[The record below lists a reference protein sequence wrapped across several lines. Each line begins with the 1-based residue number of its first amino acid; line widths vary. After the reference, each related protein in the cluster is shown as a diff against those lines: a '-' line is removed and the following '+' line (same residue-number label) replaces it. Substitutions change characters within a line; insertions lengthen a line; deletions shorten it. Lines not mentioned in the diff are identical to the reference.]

1 MSRNIVDRQVYDW
14 KAVPWR
20 KLERVVFKL
29 QKRIYR
35 AAQEGNLQLVRKL
48 QGLLNRSW
56 SAKMIA
62 VRQVTQQNQGKKTAG
77 VDGVTA
83 LTPKQ
88 RQELVGQL
96 KVTREAKAKPTRRV
110 WIPKPGRDEKRPLVR
125 PTIHDRALQ
134 RLVKQSLEPEWE
146 AYMEANSYGFRRPRG
161 CHDAIEAI
169 FNSIRYK
176 PKWVLDADI
185 AKCFDKID
193 HSALLEKLNT
203 TSPIRRQIRAWLK
216 AGVMDQ
222 GIWQDTEAGTPQGGV
237 ISPLLANI
245 ALHGLEKVVMSL
257 AHTKSEKSKLTIVR
271 YADDFVVM
279 HDDRSMIERVQGVIE
294 EWLRG
299 IGLELKAEKT
309 QISHTLEGENSGF
322 DFLGFN
328 IRQYAVGK
336 HRSGKLT
343 NGTPL
348 GFKTLIKPSDKS
360 IRNHKEQLSQI
371 VRRHKSTPQTALI
384 AKLNPMIRGWSN
396 YFKTVVS
403 KFPYTDMD
411 KYLWELLWQW
421 AKRRHPNK
429 TGKWI
434 ASKYWAITGKDRWR
448 FTGKSKENGEIKLN
462 RHSETEIIRHT
473 KVKGT
478 ASPFDGNLVYWSQ
491 RLRKSPDVSTR
502 VINLLKRQEG
512 KCQHCGLT
520 FKNGDKWEVDHILP
534 TSLGGK
540 DWYSNLQLLH
550 DYCHDYKSARDGSK
564 GRIHDKDDETEEPD
578 EVKVS
583 RPVLKT
589 SRYGDV
595 LA

>member
-1 MSRNIVDRQVYDW
+1 
-14 KAVPWR
+14 
-20 KLERVVFKL
+20 
-29 QKRIYR
+29 
-35 AAQEGNLQLVRKL
+35 
-48 QGLLNRSW
+48 
-56 SAKMIA
+56 MIA
-62 VRQVTQQNQGKKTAG
+62 VRQVTQQNQGKNAAG
-77 VDGVTA
+77 VDGVKA
-83 LTPKQ
+83 LTMEQ
-88 RQELVGQL
+88 RLELVSQL
-96 KVTREAKAKPTRRV
+96 RVSRKAKAKPTLRV
-110 WIPKPGRDEKRPLVR
+110 WIPKPGRDEKRPLGR
-125 PTIHDRALQ
+125 PTMHDRALQ
-134 RLVKQSLEPEWE
+134 GLVKQSLEPEWE
-146 AYMEANSYGFRRPRG
+146 AYMEANSYGFRPGRG
-161 CHDAIEAI
+161 CHDAIETI
-169 FNSIRYK
+169 FTSTNKK

-257 AHTKSEKSKLTIVR
+257 ARTKREEKKLTIVR

-279 HDDRSMIERVQGVIE
+279 HDDRSMIERAQGVIE
-294 EWLRG
+294 EWLKG

-309 QISHTLEGENSGF
+309 RISHTLEGENPGF

-328 IRQYAVGK
+328 IRQYKVGK
-336 HRSGKLT
+336 HRSGKLS

-371 VRRHKSTPQTALI
+371 VRRHKSAPQTALI
-384 AKLNPMIRGWSN
+384 VKLNPMIRGWSN

-403 KFPYTDMD
+403 KETYSDMD
-411 KYLWELLWQW
+411 SYLWELLWQW

-429 TGKWI
+429 SGEWI
-434 ASKYWAITGKDRWR
+434 AKNYWAMTGKDRWR
-448 FTGKSKENGEIKLN
+448 FIGKSKKGEIKLI

-473 KVKGT
+473 KVKET
-478 ASPFDGNLVYWSQ
+478 ASPLDGNLVYWSQ
-491 RLRKSPDVSTR
+491 RLRKSPDVSMR
-502 VINLLKRQEG
+502 VINLLKRQDG

-520 FKNGDKWEVDHILP
+520 FKDGDKWEVDHILP

>member
-1 MSRNIVDRQVYDW
+1 
-14 KAVPWR
+14 
-20 KLERVVFKL
+20 
-29 QKRIYR
+29 
-35 AAQEGNLQLVRKL
+35 
-48 QGLLNRSW
+48 
-56 SAKMIA
+56 
-62 VRQVTQQNQGKKTAG
+62 
-77 VDGVTA
+77 
-83 LTPKQ
+83 
-88 RQELVGQL
+88 
-96 KVTREAKAKPTRRV
+96 
-110 WIPKPGRDEKRPLVR
+110 
-125 PTIHDRALQ
+125 
-134 RLVKQSLEPEWE
+134 
-146 AYMEANSYGFRRPRG
+146 MEANSYGFRPGRG

-169 FNSIRYK
+169 FNNIRFK

-193 HSALLEKLNT
+193 QSALLKKLNS
-203 TSPIRRQIRAWLK
+203 TSPIRRQIRTWLK

-222 GIWQDTEAGTPQGGV
+222 GTWQNTEAGTLQGGV

-245 ALHGLEKVVMSL
+245 ALHGLEETVMEL
-257 AHTKSEKSKLTIVR
+257 ARTNKEKSKLTIVR

-279 HDDRSMIERVQGVIE
+279 HDDRSMIERVKRAIDK
-294 EWLRG
+294 WLKG

-309 QISHTLEGENSGF
+309 RISHTLAGEDSGF

-343 NGTPL
+343 NGTFL

-360 IRNHKEQLSQI
+360 IRKHKERLSQI
-371 VRRHKSTPQTALI
+371 VRSHKSTPQSALI
-384 AKLNPMIRGWSN
+384 AKLNPVIRGWCN

-403 KFPYTDMD
+403 KETYKDMD
-411 KYLWELLWQW
+411 NYLWRLLWQW

-429 TGKWI
+429 SDKWI
-434 ASKYWAITGKDRWR
+434 ANKYWTPTKEVKWNFIGK
-448 FTGKSKENGEIKLN
+448 TKQKEEIELTQHAK
-462 RHSETEIIRHT
+462 TEIIRHV
-473 KVKGT
+473 KVMGT
-478 ASPFDGNLVYWSQ
+478 ASPFDGNLVYWSK

-502 VINLLKRQEG
+502 VINLLKRQDG
-512 KCQHCGLT
+512 KCELCGLT
-520 FKNGDKWEVDHILP
+520 FRDGNKWEVDHIIPL
-534 TSLGGK
+534 TRKGK

-564 GRIHDKDDETEEPD
+564 GGRIHDKDDDTEEPD

-589 SRYGDV
+589 SWPGDG